1 MSWADRILEVLSDGS
16 RSPAGDTW
24 ELSYRGVSDG
34 STRFALSRVHQ
45 NAESEQVTLRARV
58 AMGRRVGVATTSD
71 MRPEGVR
78 AVLRRAYQVA
88 RSCPDDESFPGFAGA
103 RAGSRPDARPLY
115 ARSTAEA
122 TAADRAEAVNVI
134 LKRLAGDAL
143 EAAGLVSTRTDRVAI
158 INSAGL
164 SDSFRATTACVR
176 VFALEDSGASG
187 YAGAVHRD
195 FERLDA
201 AAIASTAARKAVR
214 GRDPVTIPPGD
225 YDVVLEPTAV
235 SEILEW
241 MSFGSFGARSMEDGS
256 SFLAG
261 RRGDR
266 VTGGDVTLR
275 TTDWQAPLGAPAEL
289 FDAEGVERR
298 AVTILDGG
306 VACDAVHDR
315 RTAARASTEREPV
328 ESTGHAP
335 SDGSTDPFVSHLE
348 MEGGKD
354 TFSGLVSRVG
364 RGLWITRFHYV
375 NGLLDTRRARMT
387 GMTRDGTFL
396 IEDGRVRRGVS
407 NLRFT
412 DSFLEALERIDGV
425 TFDRRVVPTWWAGG
439 GAHIVPGILV
449 RGLHFSG

>member
-1 MSWADRILEVLSDGS
+1 VSWSDRILEVLSDGS
-16 RSPAGDTW
+16 RSPAGDAW
-24 ELSYRGVSDG
+24 ELSYRGVAEG

-45 NAESEQVTLRARV
+45 NVESEQAILRARV
-58 AMGRRVGVATTSD
+58 AVGHRVGVATTSD

-88 RSCPDDESFPGFAGA
+88 RACPEDESFPGFAGP
-103 RAGSRPDARPLY
+103 RGGSQPDPRPLY
-115 ARSTAEA
+115 SRSTAEA

-134 LKRLAGDAL
+134 LKRLAGDSL
-143 EAAGLVSTRTDRVAI
+143 EAAGLVSTRTDRVAL
-158 INSAGL
+158 INSNGL
-164 SDSFRATTACVR
+164 SDSFRATTGVLR

-195 FERLDA
+195 FERLEPA
-201 AAIASTAARKAVR
+201 TIASTAARKAVR
-214 GRDPVTIPPGD
+214 GRDPVTVPPGD

-241 MSFGSFGARSMEDGS
+241 MAFGSFGARSMEDGS

-261 RRGDR
+261 RIGRRLTGDR
-266 VTGGDVTLR
+266 VTLR
-275 TTDWQAPLGAPAEL
+275 TTAHDVTQGAPAEV
-289 FDAEGVERR
+289 FDAEGVIRR
-298 AVTILDGG
+298 AVTLVDRG
-306 VACDAVHDR
+306 VARGVAHDR
-315 RTAARASTEREPV
+315 RTAARASTEEAVV
-328 ESTGHAP
+328 ESTGHAAP
-335 SDGSTDPFVSHLE
+335 DGSADPAVAHLE
-348 MEGGKD
+348 MAPGD
-354 TFSGLVSRVG
+354 DSFSDLVSRID

-396 IEDGRVRRGVS
+396 VEDGRVSRGVA

-412 DSFLEALERIDGV
+412 DSFLDAFERIDGM
-425 TFDRRVVPTWWAGG
+425 TSDRRVVPTWWAGG
-439 GAHIVPGILV
+439 GAHVVPGVLL